1 MFFLIVKNVCEVMS
15 ICSACRTAFFPFE
28 VSFKAQTKYDEHD
41 AVVIKSILPAGR
53 PELDQ
58 KET

>member
-1 MFFLIVKNVCEVMS
+1 MS
-15 ICSACRTAFFPFE
+15 ICTACRTAFFPFE